1 MTKKKTAKKESKKVA
16 KKATTKKKPAKKA
29 EAPVVQAEEVS
40 SSTAPVRREAT
51 EEDHYKKFMMQLKYN
66 KKNVL
71 EGKMLVIDPGQY
83 GGWAMYVEGVCKKS
97 GSWKAKGRTFNMR
110 LKSIQ
115 ESISKLSEADV
126 LVIELIHTPNKKTIV
141 SSYMKLL
148 KAVGVCIANT
158 KWTYSM
164 EIHPIVW
171 QGELGED
178 FRKSTDEEDAKQ
190 MGQAVVQLAKK
201 M

>member
-1 MTKKKTAKKESKKVA
+1 MTKKKTASKKRE
-16 KKATTKKKPAKKA
+16 P
-29 EAPVVQAEEVS
+29 
-40 SSTAPVRREAT
+40 TA
-51 EEDHYKKFMMQLKYN
+51 EDHYKKFMMQLKYN

-83 GGWAMYVEGVCKKS
+83 GGWAMYVNGVCKKS

-110 LKSIQ
+110 LKSIK
-115 ESISKLSEADV
+115 ESIEKLAEADV
-126 LVIELIHTPNKKTIV
+126 LVMELIHTPNKATIV

-148 KAVGVCIANT
+148 KAVGVIIANT
-158 KWTYSM
+158 KWSYSM

-171 QGELGED
+171 QGELGDD

-190 MGQAVVQLAKK
+190 MGQAVVQLASKL
-201 M
+201 